1 VLLGLLTKNILFTAI
16 VAAVVNGTIGLLYL
30 INSSLYEGLFYEII
44 SGMSLFGRFTA
55 FSYGIFDVGTVVYD
69 LSFIAFF
76 LYLTYQVMEKKRW
89 S

>member
-1 VLLGLLTKNILFTAI
+1 
-16 VAAVVNGTIGLLYL
+16 
-30 INSSLYEGLFYEII
+30 
-44 SGMSLFGRFTA
+44 MSLFGRFTA